1 MSLLLETSLGDLVI
15 DLDIEGSPLLAQN
28 VLKLAKTR
36 YYTGTLLYNVAEG
49 RYCQLGD
56 PKGDG
61 SGGCSIFGLID
72 ATKRDIPVESS
83 TQRFIRSKGRVLT
96 RDEMKEKGRVVAIE
110 MGGMKDTIGSQFMI
124 TIDSGVDRS
133 LDGSGRDDYLSLG
146 TVAEDD
152 DGVLAKI
159 NGLYCDKAGRPYA
172 DVRIIKAHILD
183 DPFEVDPDG
192 LDVVLKKNHIEFM
205 EPQDLPKEYSECS
218 RWLASLSPSRKKP
231 SEEIVEIRISTED
244 AMKDVDEETEK
255 RRRKEMAQKEDR
267 SNAVMLEMLGDLP
280 SADLKP
286 PENVLFVCKLNPAT
300 DDEDLTLIFSRFD
313 QNARAEIIRDQETGD
328 SLQYAFVEFD
338 SEAAAN
344 EAYFKMNNALIDDRR
359 IKVDFSQ
366 SVAKEWNRY
375 AQKRRG
381 GGSSGGPQYSRN
393 NYRDDRR
400 NDRANGGRREQ
411 PYHDTHRG
419 NDRYHERREV
429 SDRRHDHHNDRFRHR
444 QDSPKDEFG
453 RSTEIRRDRQNSS
466 EYNRHDRDY
475 RYRDDRHRMDSKDFD
490 VRRGEKD
497 ESRRSHHSEKKR
509 RNSRSRSR
517 SRSRRR
523 SRSMSSSSSR
533 SRDDPKR
540 SKRRRKDRSRHHK
553 ERKDKKKKHHKS
565 SHRRKSKHRHR
576 SYSRSRSRDRR

>member
-28 VLKLAKTR
+28 VLKLAKAR

-72 ATKRDIPVESS
+72 ATKSNIPVESS

-110 MGGMKDTIGSQFMI
+110 MGGVKDTVGSQFMI

-152 DGVLAKI
+152 DDVLAKF

-183 DPFEVDPDG
+183 DPFEGDPDG
-192 LDVVLKKNHIEFM
+192 LDLVLKKNDIEFM
-205 EPQDLPKEYSECS
+205 DPQDLPKEYSECS

-381 GGSSGGPQYSRN
+381 GGSSGGPQHSRN

-400 NDRANGGRREQ
+400 NDRAHGGRREQ
-411 PYHDTHRG
+411 SYHDRHRG

-429 SDRRHDHHNDRFRHR
+429 SDRRHDHRHDRIRHH
-444 QDSPKDEFG
+444 QESPKDEFG
-453 RSTEIRRDRQNSS
+453 RSTERRRDRQNSS
-466 EYNRHDRDY
+466 DYNRHDRDY
-475 RYRDDRHRMDSKDFD
+475 RYRDDRHRKDSNDFD
-490 VRRGEKD
+490 GRRGEKD

-523 SRSMSSSSSR
+523 SRSISSSSSR

-540 SKRRRKDRSRHHK
+540 SKRRRKERNKHHK